1 MAIVNSALQRESGH
15 WNQGSD
21 DVIRNYVPTVRRA
34 AYHLVGR
41 LPDSVQVDDLVQAGM
56 LGLLDAYQKY
66 DSEQGAS
73 FETYA
78 HKRIRGAMLDELR
91 KCNWT
96 PRSVTRMERDIYR
109 AMREIEAEFGRSARD
124 TEVAERLDISI
135 EDYHQ
140 ALQDASASKL
150 FSLDEMMDTGI
161 SIADSSPTNGANP
174 STIIEWDEIRRKVA
188 DIVDSLPSRER
199 LVMSLYYEQQLNLRE
214 IGTILNVSESRVC
227 QIHGRALLRIKAR
240 VSGW

>member
-1 MAIVNSALQRESGH
+1 MATLNTAASHINTCPSRT
-15 WNQGSD
+15 SD
-21 DVIRNYVPTVRRA
+21 EVVRHYVSMVRRA
-34 AYHLVGR
+34 AYHLAGR
-41 LPDSVQVDDLVQAGM
+41 VPDSVQVDDLVQAGM

-66 DSEQGAS
+66 DSRQGAS

-109 AMREIEAEFGRSARD
+109 TIREIEAELGRNARD
-124 TEVAERLDISI
+124 TEVAERLGISLK
-135 EDYHQ
+135 DYHQ

-150 FSLDEMMDTGI
+150 FSLDEMMDSGAGLTE
-161 SIADSSPTNGANP
+161 SSPVGGANP
-174 STIIEWDEIRRKVA
+174 SAIIEWDEIKEKVTEVMERLPRREK
-188 DIVDSLPSRER
+188 

-227 QIHGRALLRIKAR
+227 QIHGRALLRLKAQ